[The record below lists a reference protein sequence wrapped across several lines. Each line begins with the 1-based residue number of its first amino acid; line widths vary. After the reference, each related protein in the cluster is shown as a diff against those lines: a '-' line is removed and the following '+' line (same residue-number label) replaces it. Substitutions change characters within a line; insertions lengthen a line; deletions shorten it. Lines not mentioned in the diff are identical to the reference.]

1 MVYYHCQEDRGV
13 ERTSYGLPV
22 FSKKPL
28 KRIKKC
34 RKPLDSPLKV
44 CYNKD
49 IKGEGSA
56 TREELADPR
65 ESVRHSP
72 KTPTAWSPVVR
83 YISVN
88 QALRTQPQTAGRG
101 TAGRGKKIF
110 LKKCLTFYPVYGI
123 IISERERTP

>member
-1 MVYYHCQEDRGV
+1 MGSH
-13 ERTSYGLPV
+13 LW
-22 FSKKPL
+22 
-28 KRIKKC
+28 KR
-34 RKPLDSPLKV
+34 SPLEKV
-44 CYNKD
+44 GSIPTTAPKKYKKSLDKAQNLCYNKD
-49 IKGEGSA
+49 TKGEGSA

-110 LKKCLTFYPVYGI
+110 LKKYLTFLPGYAI
-123 IISERERTP
+123 IIPERERTP

>member
-1 MVYYHCQEDRGV
+1 MN
-13 ERTSYGLPV
+13 
-22 FSKKPL
+22 KKN
-28 KRIKKC
+28 KKS
-34 RKPLDSPLKV
+34 LDKAQNL

-49 IKGEGSA
+49 TEGEGSA

-83 YISVN
+83 YINVN

-110 LKKCLTFYPVYGI
+110 LKKYLTFLSGYAI
-123 IISERERTP
+123 IIPEKERTP